1 MGLKSHPKVLLCEDL
16 KSLFQSSLMWSLSPS
31 LERVLLTS
39 LESCLTWQLATRGWV
54 IQRKYER
61 SYLFQNSPLQWL
73 NKAHIYIP
81 AILLWQVSLT
91 SRFPAMLACQSYF
104 IILLLIRVDP
114 SWIFCTLNSIFLVGE
129 MGKWWEVLYF
139 ISCHCWVF
147 SSQENPTSLYWFTN
161 SSPLTRSI
169 GQRTAKAIL
178 PYAIF
183 DLAILSQI

>member
-114 SWIFCTLNSIFLVGE
+114 SWIFC
-129 MGKWWEVLYF
+129 
-139 ISCHCWVF
+139 
-147 SSQENPTSLYWFTN
+147 
-161 SSPLTRSI
+161 
-169 GQRTAKAIL
+169 IL
-178 PYAIF
+178 PHIPCGRNGEVVGSTLF
-183 DLAILSQI
+183 HFLSLLSVFLTGEPNFPVLIH